1 MEEGEAANDT
11 PVAAAIG
18 DHRTSSDLTIYRD
31 RRISTHGKPLTAKVI
46 PAEAAQSRPYRPT
59 SDHPDASRA
68 NRRRPFFRQG
78 LHEISTKHETRLV
91 ALCGEYV
98 CSTGHVTKIWDI
110 RDGNLVMTLPHQEPV
125 RITSVA
131 FRSSRNPEDVGRW
144 LWLGTNHGEIQE
156 IDVLKQEVAYVK
168 SSAHPRREVV
178 TIHPRAE
185 EMWTL
190 DDEGKLHLWPPD
202 ETGSPSL
209 RSGHYGFRVPKG
221 HSFSLVVVDELW
233 VATGKDIRVFRPSS
247 DQGAHFDVLAK
258 PLSQATAGDITSGA
272 VLGPRSEEVYFGH
285 TDGKVSIYARQGY
298 RCLNIVSVSLYKI
311 SSLAGVGYHLWAGF
325 NTGMVYVYDTR
336 TDPWTVK
343 KDWRGHESPVTDIV
357 VDRTHVPRL
366 DPLRVVSL
374 GIDSFVRLWDGLLQ
388 EDWLESEMH
397 SRHAD
402 YCTFRNISAL
412 VTTWNAGA
420 SVPNSLQRSGAE
432 DTFFEELARH
442 NDAPDVLVFGFQEL
456 VDLEDTKLTAKNL
469 FRSSKR
475 KETPN
480 HEQISAQYRA
490 WRDYLTRMV
499 REYLPS
505 ESYYLLHTAT
515 MVGLFT
521 CVFAKTCQS
530 ESVRD
535 VQSADVKC
543 GMAGL
548 YGNKGALVVRFAVDD
563 SSLCFVNCH
572 LAAGQSHTTHRNND
586 VAVILESPE
595 LPPERD
601 PARRI
606 DLYVGGGDGTMI
618 LDHEI
623 CILNGDLNYRI
634 DTMGRDTVIN
644 AIRANNLA
652 KPLERDQL
660 LLARRRNPGFR
671 LRTFN
676 EAPITF
682 APTYKYDVG
691 TDTYDTSE
699 KKRAPAWCDRL
710 LYRGFDRIE
719 QLHYRRHEVRVSDH
733 RPVSGRFR
741 IQVKKISPKQRA
753 PFQWAAIFHKEDINF
768 TNGHHDLVWYDSGEK
783 TTKHKLPCKVTC
795 SHCRSPIMDEGRNMI
810 LLFPSL
816 LKFKGSGEDIK
827 KFAPSCH
834 MFYGQRMLDIPDG
847 KPKWTGLNEK
857 SDLIEDSPPGK
868 VKELKR
874 KREEDSKTKD

>member
-1 MEEGEAANDT
+1 MSSLRSHFENIAGSTIHSSDPAPGRAPTTYQALPSDRAHIINLPSSRTSIELPSRTSSEDPTRQLRGGTSQKLVPPPRPPTRRSLSPHTNSIPRPVSTGSVSATDPHRTTPPDGLQAFVSAVDGHPSASLPRSQPTIQGAESRHPISQPQAPSVLKSVKNEDSRQHGDAFRPIRPAEGTPRSAVGGGSERSVQKGDGGVRQTTAPPPVNRADKPKIFSLPSAVQQIGDPRATPSIPRGSTLAQSKLTVTTTSAPNGHLPSRRADTADATTQLSPFEPPPMHHSVAQKLRNLQDATLQTESDGLVSDIQRTIQHSQSQPKGSHQATAAVKQRDANPGKHTERTNVARPSSPPRPPRPSQAPTFTTFKAPQHGTHYPPPPRRSNTSGSMEEGEAANDT

-311 SSLAGVGYHLWAGF
+311 SSLAGVGDHLWAGF

-388 EDWLESEMH
+388 EDWLGS
-397 SRHAD
+397 
-402 YCTFRNISAL
+402 C
-412 VTTWNAGA
+412 
-420 SVPNSLQRSGAE
+420 
-432 DTFFEELARH
+432 
-442 NDAPDVLVFGFQEL
+442 
-456 VDLEDTKLTAKNL
+456 
-469 FRSSKR
+469 
-475 KETPN
+475 
-480 HEQISAQYRA
+480 YR
-490 WRDYLTRMV
+490 
-499 REYLPS
+499 P
-505 ESYYLLHTAT
+505 
-515 MVGLFT
+515 
-521 CVFAKTCQS
+521 
-530 ESVRD
+530 
-535 VQSADVKC
+535 
-543 GMAGL
+543 
-548 YGNKGALVVRFAVDD
+548 
-563 SSLCFVNCH
+563 
-572 LAAGQSHTTHRNND
+572 
-586 VAVILESPE
+586 
-595 LPPERD
+595 
-601 PARRI
+601 
-606 DLYVGGGDGTMI
+606 
-618 LDHEI
+618 
-623 CILNGDLNYRI
+623 
-634 DTMGRDTVIN
+634 
-644 AIRANNLA
+644 
-652 KPLERDQL
+652 
-660 LLARRRNPGFR
+660 
-671 LRTFN
+671 
-676 EAPITF
+676 
-682 APTYKYDVG
+682 
-691 TDTYDTSE
+691 
-699 KKRAPAWCDRL
+699 
-710 LYRGFDRIE
+710 
-719 QLHYRRHEVRVSDH
+719 
-733 RPVSGRFR
+733 
-741 IQVKKISPKQRA
+741 
-753 PFQWAAIFHKEDINF
+753 
-768 TNGHHDLVWYDSGEK
+768 
-783 TTKHKLPCKVTC
+783 
-795 SHCRSPIMDEGRNMI
+795 
-810 LLFPSL
+810 
-816 LKFKGSGEDIK
+816 
-827 KFAPSCH
+827 
-834 MFYGQRMLDIPDG
+834 
-847 KPKWTGLNEK
+847 
-857 SDLIEDSPPGK
+857 
-868 VKELKR
+868 
-874 KREEDSKTKD
+874 